1 MFISTV
7 VKNNNNTHQMKKL
20 ILIVTFITLSLSAYS
35 QTKASWNEVATDL
48 IELKKAEEDAAPK
61 KTRAVRNTK
70 FLKVNYKKSN
80 DIISIKAYRKS
91 LKDKLRRKKL
101 C

>member
-1 MFISTV
+1 
-7 VKNNNNTHQMKKL
+7 MKKL
-20 ILIVTFITLSLSAYS
+20 ILIVTFLTLSLSGFS
-35 QTKASWNEVATDL
+35 QVKISANEVSVDL
-48 IELKKAEEDAAPK
+48 IELKKVEDDVAPK
-61 KTRAVRNTK
+61 KTRAVRHTK

-91 LKDKLRRKKL
+91 LKDKLRREKL

>member
-1 MFISTV
+1 
-7 VKNNNNTHQMKKL
+7 MKKL
-20 ILIVTFITLSLSAYS
+20 ILIVTFITLFLSAYS
-35 QTKASWNEVATDL
+35 QTKASGNEVATDL
-48 IELKKAEEDAAPK
+48 IELKKVEDDAAPK

-70 FLKVNYKKSN
+70 FLKVNYIKSN

-91 LKDKLRRKKL
+91 LKDKLRREKL